1 LILKRDYEI
10 LNHCIQFTEE
20 GKMIALYNPKD
31 FMQVASKKDR
41 GFGFSDDSA
50 SSSDE
55 GRSTN
60 HNDEQ

>member
-1 LILKRDYEI
+1 
-10 LNHCIQFTEE
+10 
-20 GKMIALYNPKD
+20 MIALYNPKD